1 MNGAD
6 AFDLFAEISGRR
18 VKRAIGIAFL
28 IGVLVF
34 PKPTMGMFNWY
45 VAQRA
50 HELIQQFEKAIPTTP
65 PHAPLSPDPA
75 VPQHRFER

>member
-18 VKRAIGIAFL
+18 IKRIIGITFL
-28 IGVLVF
+28 IGMLVF
-34 PKPTMGMFNWY
+34 PKPTMEMFNWY

-50 HELIQQFEKAIPTTP
+50 HELIQQFDKAIPTTP
-65 PHAPLSPDPA
+65 PAAPSSPDPA
-75 VPQHRFER
+75 VPHYRFER